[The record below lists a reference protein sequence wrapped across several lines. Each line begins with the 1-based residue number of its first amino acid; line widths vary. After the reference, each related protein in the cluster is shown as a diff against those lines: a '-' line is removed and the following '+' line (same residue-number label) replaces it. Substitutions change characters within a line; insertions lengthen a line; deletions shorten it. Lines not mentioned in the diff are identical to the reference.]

1 MRQSNKALK
10 QALKSLKKSAED
22 PFAQVA
28 QVVYLYLK
36 DRFFLASEHLD
47 PLSVNQAL
55 IGIVETNALAK
66 LVDLLKLC
74 DAGRYGPEAAGIEE
88 TLIEDAKNIL
98 HKIDSSK

>member
-10 QALKSLKKSAED
+10 QALKALKKRAED

-36 DRFFLASEHLD
+36 DRFFLASKHLD

-55 IGIVETNALAK
+55 IGIVKTKALAN

-74 DAGRYGPEAAGIEE
+74 DAGRYGLEAADTEE

-98 HKIDSSK
+98 PKVDSSQ